1 MVLFK
6 CLKDSLANRIEMDWR
21 RQWKAERPLKGVA
34 KVVQVR
40 DDDEFERHSGGIGA
54 INWIWG
60 IMQR

>member
-34 KVVQVR
+34 EVV
-40 DDDEFERHSGGIGA
+40 
-54 INWIWG
+54 
-60 IMQR
+60 